1 MLIFSNFMEVQTKP
15 IRYEKSL
22 HYLIRMKE
30 VKLQLFAY
38 YIIVHLEN
46 SVETSEKLLVSGK
59 RIKVS
64 GFKSNTK
71 SIASL
76 HP

>member
-1 MLIFSNFMEVQTKP
+1 MEVQTKP

-71 SIASL
+71 SLASL